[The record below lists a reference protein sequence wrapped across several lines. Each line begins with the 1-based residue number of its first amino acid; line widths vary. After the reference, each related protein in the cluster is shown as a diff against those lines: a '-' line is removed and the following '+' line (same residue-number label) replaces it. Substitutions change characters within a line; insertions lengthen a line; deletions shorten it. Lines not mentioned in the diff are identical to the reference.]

1 MFFKQC
7 NVNEANDIFT
17 NILALLPGKDKVDLL
32 EENASVYLQGIKEP
46 LSSRFN
52 CTISILASGSIPERF
67 GVPFV
72 KDWIDDIGTVNESL
86 GLLSDQD
93 FLIEPFTIIA
103 SYSFHC
109 STLEVVQDNSCYE
122 EGFAKLKV
130 SESLA
135 RRCNLKEG
143 FLSTKVIKDS
153 VLECLKKASLTQ
165 FPGVVKSKVSRQV
178 QVHGPAVTLRI
189 STSETFMIYLAD
201 FTFAIPCFQWPPE
214 SDWPSRN
221 KKWPDHKVI
230 ATIKKRGFQFVP
242 RNKKIIN

>member
-1 MFFKQC
+1 MLFKDLFLLIVSNLIIYWRILLFPVFILCVCFHLFWRYGPRLFFKQC
-7 NVNEANDIFT
+7 NINEANDIFT
-17 NILALLPGKDKVDLL
+17 NILALLPGKDEVDLL
-32 EENASVYLQGIKEP
+32 KENASVYLQGIKEP

-52 CTISILASGSIPERF
+52 CAISILPSGSIPERF

-72 KDWIDDIGTVNESL
+72 KHWIDDIGTVNESL

-109 STLEVVQDNSCYE
+109 STLEIVQDNSCYE

-153 VLECLKKASLTQ
+153 VLECLKK
-165 FPGVVKSKVSRQV
+165 
-178 QVHGPAVTLRI
+178 
-189 STSETFMIYLAD
+189 
-201 FTFAIPCFQWPPE
+201 PP
-214 SDWPSRN
+214 
-221 KKWPDHKVI
+221 
-230 ATIKKRGFQFVP
+230 
-242 RNKKIIN
+242 